1 MVPYWFPQDEI
12 PELKDYTDFHKLSEG
27 GFGDVYEA
35 IQKSESGPH
44 PVIVKRSKPA
54 FQDEKYRERLV
65 HEMKVLKSL
74 DHPGIPRYI
83 DGYAGEKEVFYIM
96 ERVPGMALVK
106 LAQHART
113 MKEDF
118 PQDFAFQGIHQV
130 AEILRY
136 LHHWKNSRGEEDP
149 LIHGDIKPGNLIV
162 TEAGKIH
169 LIDFSMATFIKS
181 EAKFKG
187 GTRKY
192 LPLEYFVGE
201 PPSPGADLYAL
212 ALTLFCLL
220 TGEHPLEK
228 AKSEYAVFQQ
238 LMTEQPWDKIT
249 KARFPKPLEDFL
261 KTGMAKEEKDRF
273 QEAGEFDEA
282 LLQVSR
288 ELKLNLEDWEKF
300 KSEIRHL
307 TILGS

>member
-1 MVPYWFPQDEI
+1 MVPYWFPQEEI
-12 PELKDYTDFHKLSEG
+12 PELKDFYDFHKLSEG

-35 IQKSESGPH
+35 IQKTESGPR

-54 FQDEKYRERLV
+54 FLDEKYRERLV
-65 HEMKVLKSL
+65 HEMRVLKSL
-74 DHPGIPRYI
+74 NHSGIPRYI

-96 ERVPGMALVK
+96 ERVPGMALAK

-113 MKEDF
+113 MNEDF

-130 AEILRY
+130 AEILIY
-136 LHHWKNSRGEEDP
+136 LHHYKNDRGDEDP

-162 TEAGKIH
+162 TDQGKIH
-169 LIDFSMATFIKS
+169 LIDFSMATFIKT
-181 EAKFKG
+181 ENQYKG

-201 PPSPGADLYAL
+201 PPGPGADLYAL

-220 TGEHPLEK
+220 TGEHPLER

-238 LMTEQPWDKIT
+238 LMTEIPRDKIK
-249 KARFPKPLEDFL
+249 KAGFPKPLEAFFQ
-261 KTGMAKEEKDRF
+261 KGMAKEEKDRF

-282 LLQVSR
+282 LLRVAG
-288 ELKLNLEDWEKF
+288 ELNLNLDDWERF
-300 KSEIRHL
+300 KNEIRHL